1 MIQLH
6 HDESRALAVM
16 LPLGQTMFALVVLT
30 LVLRLG
36 TRLFLLRRVGLDD
49 FAIVLAS
56 VSPLLDSKRM
66 QANVFKGSCL
76 RWSRMH
82 LAGH

>member
-1 MIQLH
+1 
-6 HDESRALAVM
+6 M

-56 VSPLLDSKRM
+56 VSPLPNSKRLH
-66 QANVFKGSCL
+66 ADVSKGSCL
-76 RWSRMH
+76 RWSRIH